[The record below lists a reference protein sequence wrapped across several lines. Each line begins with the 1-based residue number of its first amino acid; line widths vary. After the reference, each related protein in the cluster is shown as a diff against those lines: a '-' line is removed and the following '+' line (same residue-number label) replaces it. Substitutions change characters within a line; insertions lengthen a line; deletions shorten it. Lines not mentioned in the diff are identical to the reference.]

1 MYHSI
6 TREAY
11 QEAHK
16 QELCLICCIPN
27 LLRAAKAFH
36 SFYMKIRLLHFQLS
50 YIHGSNPSSSMLV
63 HETELSKDSF
73 TSQLAQAATA
83 CLQVL
88 SASVMDML
96 QAGIHKKQEAAVAA
110 PVSSLADKA
119 AVISNEGSN
128 QPSLDSGAAAA
139 SSPESTAD
147 EAASQ
152 SARSCIFEV
161 EVVLTITGTKITPS
175 FSQFLVRLPS

>member
-1 MYHSI
+1 MKSNILKVHS
-6 TREAY
+6 
-11 QEAHK
+11 
-16 QELCLICCIPN
+16 LV
-27 LLRAAKAFH
+27 
-36 SFYMKIRLLHFQLS
+36 
-50 YIHGSNPSSSMLV
+50 GS
-63 HETELSKDSF
+63 
-73 TSQLAQAATA
+73 QAATA

-96 QAGIHKKQEAAVAA
+96 QAGIHEKQEAAAAA
-110 PVSSLADKA
+110 PVSSVADVADEA
-119 AVISNEGSN
+119 AVISNEVAN
-128 QPSLDSGAAAA
+128 QPSLDSDAAAA

-175 FSQFLVRLPS
+175 ISQFLVSLPSYPGSIMYSLSI